1 MKRLLPKN
9 NVTIHSTKLKPNSM
23 RKYILG
29 IAGLVVILFSLT
41 TISWTPVTKNI
52 KNTPSVVSPDTL
64 YNTYVNHL
72 YDTINLAE
80 SGLSV
85 DVFEKAVTGF
95 YNLKS
100 AGKIAADKSIL
111 TIADFDQSS
120 TKKRLWIVDL
130 DKQALILNTWVA
142 HGRGSGE
149 DKATRFSNTN
159 NSHQSSMGFY
169 VTGEIYRGQHGRSL
183 RLDGMDDGF
192 NSNARQRAI
201 VVHGANYVGQGTI
214 NALGRLGRS
223 HGCPAVAPE
232 LTNEIINT
240 IEGKTVMF
248 INVNDNHYTS
258 KYLDHQMAAMYAD
271 GPVQKTEADTALSI

>member
-1 MKRLLPKN
+1 
-9 NVTIHSTKLKPNSM
+9 M

-29 IAGLVVILFSLT
+29 VAGLVVILFALT
-41 TISWTPVTKNI
+41 TISWTPATKNI
-52 KNTPSVVSPDTL
+52 KHTVSPASPDTL
-64 YNTYVNHL
+64 YNAYINRL
-72 YDTINLAE
+72 YDTVGLAG
-80 SGLSV
+80 SGLSI

-100 AGKIAADKSIL
+100 SGKIAVDKSIL

-130 DKQALILNTWVA
+130 DKKAIILNTWVA
-142 HGRGSGE
+142 HGRGSGD
-149 DKATRFSNTN
+149 DKATRFSNTSD
-159 NSHQSSMGFY
+159 SHQSSMGFY

-183 RLDGMDDGF
+183 RLDGMDQGF
-192 NSNARQRAI
+192 NSNARKRAI
-201 VVHGANYVGQGTI
+201 VVHGADYVGQGTI

-232 LTNEIINT
+232 LTDEIINT

-248 INVNDNHYTS
+248 INVNDDNYTS
-258 KYLDHQMAAMYAD
+258 KYLDHHMAAMFAS
-271 GPVQKTEADTALSI
+271 GPVQQSKPDTALSI